1 MCLYPQYVV
10 NPKYKPN
17 KKNKG
22 KPPVCKDRRLY
33 YIPTKCGCCIECR
46 KEKQREWRVRLEEE
60 RRSNFGYFTTLTI
73 GPEGIKEIESITGL
87 KWEENPNE
95 IATKALRLFLERV
108 RKNTKKSIKHWCIT
122 ELGEKND
129 RIHLH
134 GIFFGQRAAEM
145 IKKHWKYGFVFI
157 GGYCNSRSIN
167 YMTKYMLKVDIKHP
181 TFKQIVLASAGIGA
195 GYTDR
200 LDYLWQ
206 KQNYKRIEVAT
217 YTFRN
222 GTKMAMPRYYKNKIF
237 TEKER
242 ERMWINNLNRG
253 LLWIYGEK
261 VKANDWK
268 TIDELRR
275 YWQKFGRDIMGDDPI
290 AWNKAKERRSEEKQ
304 RKAIAEARRR
314 AEKFGTQTLTIKL
327 PSKAEF
333 AMQEKEF
340 EIGDIS
346 MKSYETFMLKHRQL
360 VGCETTEQLETL
372 GINADL

>member
-1 MCLYPQYVV
+1 MCLYPTYVK

-33 YIPTKCGCCIECR
+33 YIPVKCGCCIECR

-60 RRSNFGYFTTLTI
+60 LRMNFGYFTTLTI
-73 GPEGIKEIESITGL
+73 SPKGIKEIESITDL

-108 RKNTKKSIKHWCIT
+108 RKDTGKSIKHWCVT
-122 ELGEKND
+122 ELGEDKD

-134 GIFFGQRAAEM
+134 GIFFGQKSAELVR
-145 IKKHWKYGFVFI
+145 KHWKYGFVFI
-157 GGYCNSRSIN
+157 GGYCNSRSVN

-181 TFKQIVLASAGIGA
+181 EFKQIVLASKGIGA
-195 GYTDR
+195 GYMDR

-206 KQNYKRIEVAT
+206 KQNYKKINVAT

-222 GTKMAMPRYYKNKIF
+222 GTKMAMPKYYKNKIF

-242 ERMWINNLNRG
+242 EVMWINNLNRG

-261 VKANDWK
+261 VKADDWK
-268 TIDELRR
+268 TIDNLRK
-275 YWQKFGRDIMGDDPI
+275 YWQEYGCNVMGDNPI
-290 AWNKAKERRSEEKQ
+290 AWNAMKERRKEEKQ
-304 RKAIAEARRR
+304 RKAIAEAKKL
-314 AEKFGTQTLTIKL
+314 AKKFSTKILTKL
-327 PSKAEF
+327 PSQAEF
-333 AMQEKEF
+333 SRQEKKQGWE
-340 EIGDIS
+340 DIINQYI
-346 MKSYETFMLKHRQL
+346 KDNIWTFKR
-360 VGCETTEQLETL
+360 VRRYTTSEYCDAL
-372 GINADL
+372 GAFGQA